1 MIYGIRKELNEHMN
15 FIDFMSKNIAAMA
28 ARQLNYFSCDMAI
41 PYKKRSSQKKRRKL
55 ERKGI
60 FKCQKKKR

>member
-1 MIYGIRKELNEHMN
+1 MN